1 MAASSGVW
9 ETPHKR
15 RHRHGLISGSQ
26 TLDPNQGR
34 IQEIERRAGAAALAS
49 WRGRI
54 SVAGRHARG
63 VTVVAGPAHSLVL
76 PSLIHS
82 PPAHSLERGLFQWVL
97 ARRGC
102 SFHPNKIRA
111 F

>member
-54 SVAGRHARG
+54 SVAGDAIAEALRG
-63 VTVVAGPAHSLVL
+63 RTFIQHGPPRPWL
-76 PSLIHS
+76 
-82 PPAHSLERGLFQWVL
+82 
-97 ARRGC
+97 
-102 SFHPNKIRA
+102 
-111 F
+111 